1 MDIANK
7 YNKYLK
13 SLKYLSLTIVEK
25 YNILKTLEIKENLL
39 IDLFDKFYIIIKK
52 YKNKKKINI
61 LNLLY
66 DYHKE
71 YKSIKNDL
79 FFLVK
84 LYYII
89 NTNINDY
96 NSEYDKYLNMCIDL
110 ISKIIKLY
118 YNQSGGADY
127 AIPDAMLALF
137 NPPTPIN
144 QSNINDIID
153 EMHSRILNDDLDA
166 IAEYKYT
173 AARAIVDG
181 AEYITDSTFNYSDS
195 SCIICSQKFITILT
209 TRQQCKIISNT
220 IGLNSYMCSWCTIY
234 SIAEQF
240 SMKRRYNDGRN
251 PTLLPDT
258 CIDTQS
264 DQGRRDMLHRRNR
277 CILDIHNNPITNV
290 QKIDMLKII
299 NIFVLI
305 IHLRMFFKIMK
316 NIL

>member
-110 ISKIIKLY
+110 ISKIIKL
-118 YNQSGGADY
+118 
-127 AIPDAMLALF
+127 
-137 NPPTPIN
+137 
-144 QSNINDIID
+144 
-153 EMHSRILNDDLDA
+153 
-166 IAEYKYT
+166 
-173 AARAIVDG
+173 
-181 AEYITDSTFNYSDS
+181 
-195 SCIICSQKFITILT
+195 
-209 TRQQCKIISNT
+209 
-220 IGLNSYMCSWCTIY
+220 
-234 SIAEQF
+234 
-240 SMKRRYNDGRN
+240 
-251 PTLLPDT
+251 
-258 CIDTQS
+258 
-264 DQGRRDMLHRRNR
+264 
-277 CILDIHNNPITNV
+277 
-290 QKIDMLKII
+290 
-299 NIFVLI
+299 
-305 IHLRMFFKIMK
+305 
-316 NIL
+316 